1 MKILKIFAALVAVSI
16 LSIYLFGWFIGFD
29 NYSKMRS
36 NIGTNIVTATDPN
49 NKVPAAINNFAA
61 DGTLCR
67 PVWVTLKPRQEQT
80 FEPQEGCKNL
90 MWERENIP
98 GKITLDFDGSNGV
111 QSSTWTN
118 DSEAPYYIGA
128 YVHCVTLNNEGPQTV
143 SLKFS
148 YKN

>member
-1 MKILKIFAALVAVSI
+1 MRWVVIILGILIVFIALA
-16 LSIYLFGWFIGFD
+16 D
-29 NYSKMRS
+29 PS
-36 NIGTNIVTATDPN
+36 NVLDSTQNAWKAFSDPN
-49 NKVPAAINNFAA
+49 NKAPAAINNFAV

-67 PVWVTLKPRQEQT
+67 PVWVTLKPGQEQT

-90 MWERENIP
+90 MWERENVP

-128 YVHCVTLNNEGPQTV
+128 YVNCVTLSNEGSQTV